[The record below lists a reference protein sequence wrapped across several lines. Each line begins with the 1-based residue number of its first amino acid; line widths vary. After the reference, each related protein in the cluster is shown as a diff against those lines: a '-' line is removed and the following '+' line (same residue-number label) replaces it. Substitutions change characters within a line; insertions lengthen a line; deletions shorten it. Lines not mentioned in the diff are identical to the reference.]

1 MNFREGTPVLL
12 IDASYFVFYRYY
24 ATQRW
29 FMFRSQRANPPTE
42 PPAPS
47 DPEFLEAFAKQARSE
62 IGRLISAWKSCP
74 ENTVFCCD
82 CSRGAIW
89 RTAVFLENSLAD
101 MGMEMGLGGM
111 VVVAGEA
118 EGVAEGD
125 AGVAAVMEVPSSAM
139 YKGTRATPTNFY
151 GDIFPHFYQL
161 LRSGQLGAGLRRA
174 DGEQLEA
181 DDVVYGIV
189 KTLREGAGGAEGGGA
204 QVVCIS
210 NDNDYLQLLRFPNLL
225 VYNLQDKNLAER
237 SCGCSEKDLLVK
249 ILSGDK
255 SDNIPPC
262 ARGIGPKTALKVAE
276 MTDTERRSFLEKK
289 GGAAALTTF
298 ARNRQLVDFRH
309 IPEDLLQKL
318 TLI

>member
-101 MGMEMGLGGM
+101 MGMGM
-111 VVVAGEA
+111 VVVTGEAGEA
-118 EGVAEGD
+118 AVAGEAGD
-125 AGVAAVMEVPSSAM
+125 VAAVMEVPSSAM

-189 KTLREGAGGAEGGGA
+189 KTLREGVDGA

-276 MTDTERRSFLEKK
+276 MTDAERRSFLEKK

-309 IPEDLLQKL
+309 IPADLLQKL

>member
-47 DPEFLEAFAKQARSE
+47 DPVFLEAFAKQARNE
-62 IGRLISAWKSCP
+62 ISRLISDWGACP

-89 RTAVFLENSLAD
+89 RTAVFLQNSLAD
-101 MGMEMGLGGM
+101 MGL
-111 VVVAGEA
+111 VAIPVSPA
-118 EGVAEGD
+118 DAALAEGD
-125 AGVAAVMEVPSSAM
+125 EAPAAEAAVMEVPSSAM

-161 LRSGQLGAGLRRA
+161 LRSGALGAGLRRA

-189 KTLREGAGGAEGGGA
+189 KTLREEGAAGAAGA
-204 QVVCIS
+204 AGVDVVCIS
-210 NDNDYLQLLRFPNLL
+210 NDNDYLQLLRFPNLK

-276 MTDTERRSFLEKK
+276 MSDTERRSFLEKK

-298 ARNRQLVDFRH
+298 ERNRQLVDFRH
-309 IPEDLLQKL
+309 IPADLLQKM